1 LIRLIANRILKEK
14 SKPSLSNRHVYGL
27 VSSCVGIALNIIL
40 FIIKL
45 TAALLSG
52 SASIIADAVNNI
64 SDAASSVITLFGF
77 KFAKQGAD
85 TEHPY
90 GHGRIEYV
98 AGFLVS
104 LLIIVMGFETGKHAL
119 KRIITP
125 AEISLDYI
133 TIIILCVSLFIKL
146 YMYLYNKRIGKAINS
161 ASMIATAQDSIS
173 DVVATSGVLAAIL
186 LTRFTSLYADG
197 ICAAIV
203 SIFIIYTGFT
213 SARQSVALL
222 IGKAPSKDFIKELES
237 IVLSHK
243 GVSGLHDIS
252 YHDYGPER
260 KMVSLHAEMS
270 SEYDI
275 NAAHDLIDII
285 ERELLE
291 RLGVEAVVHIDP
303 VRCDSYFEE
312 VKESLSAAVRGVNE
326 NYSIHDLRVLRTPD
340 GLTLYFDTSVPFEE
354 RAADKDINAQLT
366 KAVKQ
371 LDPTYHAV
379 ITIDRR
385 DV

>member
-1 LIRLIANRILKEK
+1 MIRLIANRILKEK
-14 SKPSLSNRHVYGL
+14 SRPTLANRHVYGF
-27 VSSCVGIALNIIL
+27 VSSCVGIALNILL

-45 TAALLSG
+45 TAAFLSG

-64 SDAASSVITLFGF
+64 SDAASSVITLIGF
-77 KFAKQGAD
+77 RLAKQGAD

-104 LLIIVMGFETGKHAL
+104 LFIILMGVETGKNAL
-119 KRIITP
+119 K
-125 AEISLDYI
+125 
-133 TIIILCVSLFIKL
+133 TIISPSGIALDHITLIILAVSLLIKL
-146 YMYLYNKRIGKAINS
+146 YMYFYNKNIGKAINS
-161 ASMIATAQDSIS
+161 ASMLATAQDSIS

-186 LTRFTSLYADG
+186 ITRFTSFNADG

-213 SARQSVALL
+213 SARQSATLL
-222 IGKAPSKDFIKELES
+222 IGKAPSKEFIKELES

-260 KMVSLHAEMS
+260 KMVTLHAEMS

-303 VRCDSYFEE
+303 VRFDSYFEE
-312 VKESLSAAVRGVNE
+312 IKQSLSAAVRGVNE
-326 NYSIHDLRVLRTPD
+326 SYSIHDLRVLRTPD
-340 GLTLYFDTSVPFEE
+340 GLTLYFDTSVPYSDKT
-354 RAADKDINAQLT
+354 ADKDIKVQLL

-379 ITIDRR
+379 ITIDRS